1 MFFAIYF
8 KAFKKMG
15 IPDRLTCL
23 LRNLYVDQEEIVRT
37 LYGKTDWFRIEKV
50 QQGCLFSPC
59 LFNIYT
65 EHILRNAEL
74 GELQAGIVDRQDKH

>member
-1 MFFAIYF
+1 
-8 KAFKKMG
+8 MG
-15 IPDRLTCL
+15 IPGHLTCL

-74 GELQAGIVDRQDKH
+74 GELQAGIIDRQDKHQQPQMYR

>member
-1 MFFAIYF
+1 
-8 KAFKKMG
+8 MG

-74 GELQAGIVDRQDKH
+74 GELQSGIVDRQDKH